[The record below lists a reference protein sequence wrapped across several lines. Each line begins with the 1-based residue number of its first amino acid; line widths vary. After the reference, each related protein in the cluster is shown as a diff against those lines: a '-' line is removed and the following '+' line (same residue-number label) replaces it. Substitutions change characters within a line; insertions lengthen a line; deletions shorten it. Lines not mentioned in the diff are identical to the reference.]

1 MPDYCRFVQLFN
13 TLLILLSMDEIYN
26 RTNSLSLEMDEIIDR
41 RNVLPVQYV
50 VRPVRL
56 QISSTSTTPYRVLA
70 KGGGEGTQKKKGTQR
85 PPTHFP
91 IFVFPCNSKKMQSKV
106 TTRWF
111 IKAHLSRVKSGIR
124 PIRCI

>member
-13 TLLILLSMDEIYN
+13 TLLLSMDEIYN

-70 KGGGEGTQKKKGTQR
+70 KGGGGERDAEKKGDAATPYSFSDFR
-85 PPTHFP
+85 
-91 IFVFPCNSKKMQSKV
+91 VSMQFKENAVES
-106 TTRWF
+106 
-111 IKAHLSRVKSGIR
+111 HY
-124 PIRCI
+124 

>member
-13 TLLILLSMDEIYN
+13 TLLLSMDEIYN

-70 KGGGEGTQKKKGTQR
+70 KGGGKGRRKKRGRSDPLLIFRFSCFHAIQR
-85 PPTHFP
+85 K
-91 IFVFPCNSKKMQSKV
+91 C
-106 TTRWF
+106 
-111 IKAHLSRVKSGIR
+111 SRKSLLDGS
-124 PIRCI
+124 